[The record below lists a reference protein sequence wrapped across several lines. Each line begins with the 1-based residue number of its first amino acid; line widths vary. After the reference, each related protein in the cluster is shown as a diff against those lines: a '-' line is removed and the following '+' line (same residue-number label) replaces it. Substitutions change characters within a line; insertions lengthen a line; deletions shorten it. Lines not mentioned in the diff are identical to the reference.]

1 MTSETMEIVLGCME
15 FIKFLVGSHTTVRR
29 NAGASVFL
37 QHIPMHEQ
45 VQSGFFVKIP
55 VH

>member
-29 NAGASVFL
+29 NAGASVFYSIYL
-37 QHIPMHEQ
+37 SMSKCNR
-45 VQSGFFVKIP
+45 VSS
-55 VH
+55 